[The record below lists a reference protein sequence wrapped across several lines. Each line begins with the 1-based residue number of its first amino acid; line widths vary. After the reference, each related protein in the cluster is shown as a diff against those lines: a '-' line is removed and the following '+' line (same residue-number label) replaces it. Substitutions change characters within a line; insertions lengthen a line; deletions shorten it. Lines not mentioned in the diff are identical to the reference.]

1 MKLDIENSINT
12 LVLAASGYAIHDSS
26 GALRLSQ
33 AALNLMHVVSLN
45 DEFERRANGSKE
57 SS

>member
-12 LVLAASGYAIHDSS
+12 LVRKASEHANHDPSD
-26 GALRLSQ
+26 ALRLSQ
-33 AALNLMHVVSLN
+33 AALNLMHVASINTDL
-45 DEFERRANGSKE
+45 ERIANGSKE